1 MKASEI
7 IQQDLDAIYIGNLN
21 TVDNDLTFPA
31 KGKNGT
37 TFTWE
42 SGEDRFITSEGKV
55 HRPLHG
61 MGNRKVTLTVTAS
74 YEDEQATKEFVATVL
89 QQTKETIVTSVQP
102 VILSA
107 LTGTKAPLPSVIV
120 ADTKDGRRMTLP
132 VTWSTYESVDKE
144 TVVKVEGAIENT
156 DIKAIAEIH
165 YQKELPTKKGP
176 EKKGYYFPLCQV
188 RLKEGT
194 LYYKYQQLMISYL
207 LDQDDDQMLYNFRQ
221 VAGLDTKGA
230 APMTGWDEE
239 SCKLKGHTTG
249 HYLSAI
255 ALAWAATGKQE
266 FLDKINYMVDELAK
280 CQQALAD
287 SGKYHYGFFSAY
299 SEEQFDLLEVYT
311 KYPEIWAPYYTLDKI
326 MSGLYDC
333 HVLAGNE
340 TAKDM
345 LNKMGDWVYNR
356 LSRLP
361 KEQLDKMWAMYI
373 AGEFGGMLGTMVK
386 VYELTGKETH
396 LKAAKLFENEKLFY
410 PMSQDYDT
418 LEDMHANQHI
428 PQIIGAMDLYR
439 ATGDEIWWEIGKNF
453 WNIVTGGHTY
463 CIGGVGE
470 TEMFHRANT
479 TCSYLTEKAAESCAS
494 YNMLRLTGQLFEYT
508 LSGNLVDYY
517 DNTLRNHILTS
528 SSHKNDGGTTYF
540 MPLGPGQ
547 RKEFFLSE
555 NSCCHGTGMESRFRY
570 MENIFAYDD
579 KAVYVNLLIDSIL
592 SDENGNALLEL
603 QSGDAEGLME
613 IRCHGDLDKELK
625 IHIPA
630 WGQNDFK
637 VSVNGNVY
645 TDTELHDGYLTIANA
660 KSGDVIQ
667 LELPMEFRVLDN
679 TSDSAFV
686 NLAYGPYILAA
697 LSEETEFLD
706 APAVEEIHSV
716 DGELVFED
724 ANGTKMIPLPTV
736 DMEAYHVY
744 FHRK

>member
-1 MKASEI
+1 MFANTKLLNLMNMEETMKASEI

-255 ALAWAATGKQE
+255 ALAWAAT
-266 FLDKINYMVDELAK
+266 
-280 CQQALAD
+280 
-287 SGKYHYGFFSAY
+287 SSFS
-299 SEEQFDLLEVYT
+299 
-311 KYPEIWAPYYTLDKI
+311 I
-326 MSGLYDC
+326 
-333 HVLAGNE
+333 
-340 TAKDM
+340 
-345 LNKMGDWVYNR
+345 
-356 LSRLP
+356 
-361 KEQLDKMWAMYI
+361 
-373 AGEFGGMLGTMVK
+373 
-386 VYELTGKETH
+386 
-396 LKAAKLFENEKLFY
+396 
-410 PMSQDYDT
+410 
-418 LEDMHANQHI
+418 
-428 PQIIGAMDLYR
+428 
-439 ATGDEIWWEIGKNF
+439 
-453 WNIVTGGHTY
+453 
-463 CIGGVGE
+463 
-470 TEMFHRANT
+470 
-479 TCSYLTEKAAESCAS
+479 
-494 YNMLRLTGQLFEYT
+494 
-508 LSGNLVDYY
+508 
-517 DNTLRNHILTS
+517 
-528 SSHKNDGGTTYF
+528 
-540 MPLGPGQ
+540 
-547 RKEFFLSE
+547 
-555 NSCCHGTGMESRFRY
+555 
-570 MENIFAYDD
+570 
-579 KAVYVNLLIDSIL
+579 
-592 SDENGNALLEL
+592 
-603 QSGDAEGLME
+603 
-613 IRCHGDLDKELK
+613 
-625 IHIPA
+625 
-630 WGQNDFK
+630 
-637 VSVNGNVY
+637 
-645 TDTELHDGYLTIANA
+645 
-660 KSGDVIQ
+660 
-667 LELPMEFRVLDN
+667 
-679 TSDSAFV
+679 
-686 NLAYGPYILAA
+686 
-697 LSEETEFLD
+697 
-706 APAVEEIHSV
+706 
-716 DGELVFED
+716 
-724 ANGTKMIPLPTV
+724 
-736 DMEAYHVY
+736 
-744 FHRK
+744 